1 MLRTQ
6 TKLQALKAMLSAL
19 SLAVILTG
27 FTATTQAE
35 KEDGKKGKLAE
46 IKQRVVDVEV
56 KHRKNLNEIHE
67 QLEDARKAKDTE
79 RITKLNADIK
89 KERERFRDEIQKVQR
104 LLKDKVVA
112 KGLGD
117 LLAEKKKA
125 RAEVEATVKK
135 LRAEINKARNA
146 GDKEKVA
153 ELEKRMKNVEKTFIE
168 KLEKLLD
175 RLAAK
180 DDIDN

>member
-1 MLRTQ
+1 MLRTLIVP
-6 TKLQALKAMLSAL
+6 TL
-19 SLAVILTG
+19 SLAAVLAF
-27 FTATTQAE
+27 FTAPTQADQAE
-35 KEDGKKGKLAE
+35 KQGKLAE
-46 IKQRVVDVEV
+46 IKQRVIDVEV

-67 QLEDARKAKDTE
+67 QLETARKSNDTE
-79 RITKLNADIK
+79 RLTKLQGDLK
-89 KERERFRDEIQKVQR
+89 KERERFRKETKDVQR
-104 LLKDKVVA
+104 LLKDKVAA

-117 LLAEKKKA
+117 LLTEKKKA
-125 RAEVEATVKK
+125 RSEVEDTVKK

-153 ELEKRMKNVEKTFIE
+153 ELEKRMKNVERTFVE

-180 DDIDN
+180 KDEIDD